1 MAQCITCGTELHP
14 ERARKYNYCMARE
27 CQEKNAKGL
36 TMMAIGM
43 NKAAEELMILD
54 ERTQAELASGRYHD
68 QRRGSFGTSAAAPA
82 PGTVAPAPGTAAQV
96 PGTVAPAPST
106 AAQVPGTATPVPGG
120 TARDAKPQ
128 AERARRPAGA
138 PAAVSRPWTDR
149 QERLALLYNEQGL
162 RPDEIAAKLGV
173 STYLAT
179 QIVLAARDRRRPKE
193 PAVLRSDPRRR
204 TRKPA

>member
-1 MAQCITCGTELHP
+1 MSMAQCITCGTELHP
-14 ERARKYNYCMARE
+14 ERAIKYNYCMARE

-36 TMMAIGM
+36 TMVAIGM

-54 ERTQAELASGRYHD
+54 ERTQADLASGRYRD
-68 QRRGSFGTSAAAPA
+68 QRRGSFGTSAPAPA
-82 PGTVAPAPGTAAQV
+82 PGTVARDAEPPADHAHRRQARRAE
-96 PGTVAPAPST
+96 APAT
-106 AAQVPGTATPVPGG
+106 
-120 TARDAKPQ
+120 
-128 AERARRPAGA
+128 
-138 PAAVSRPWTDR
+138 VSRPWTDR

-179 QIVLAARDRRRPKE
+179 QIVLAAREGRRPKS
-193 PAVLRSDPRRR
+193 PAVLRSDPSQR

>member
-1 MAQCITCGTELHP
+1 MSMAQCITCGTELHP
-14 ERARKYNYCMARE
+14 ERAKKYNYCMARE

-82 PGTVAPAPGTAAQV
+82 PGTTPPAPGTT
-96 PGTVAPAPST
+96 PPAPR
-106 AAQVPGTATPVPGG
+106 TATPPPSDTGQDSKPR
-120 TARDAKPQ
+120 AHRD
-128 AERARRPAGA
+128 RRPARRVGA
-138 PAAVSRPWTDR
+138 AATASRPWTDR

-173 STYLAT
+173 SIYLAT
-179 QIVLAARDRRRPKE
+179 QIVLAARDRRRPNG
-193 PAVLRSDPRRR
+193 PAVLRSDPSQR

>member
-14 ERARKYNYCMARE
+14 ERAKKYNYCMARE
-27 CQEKNAKGL
+27 CQEKNATGL
-36 TMMAIGM
+36 TMMAVGM

-54 ERTQAELASGRYHD
+54 ERTQADLASGRYHD
-68 QRRGSFGTSAAAPA
+68 QRRGSFGTSAPAPA
-82 PGTVAPAPGTAAQV
+82 PGTVARDAEPQAGPGHQPPAGSAHQPLTGRARRRRARRAA
-96 PGTVAPAPST
+96 APAP
-106 AAQVPGTATPVPGG
+106 
-120 TARDAKPQ
+120 
-128 AERARRPAGA
+128 
-138 PAAVSRPWTDR
+138 VSRPWTDR

-179 QIVLAARDRRRPKE
+179 QIVLAARDQRRPKG
-193 PAVLRSDPRRR
+193 PAVLRSDPSQR

>member
-1 MAQCITCGTELHP
+1 MRGPAGVLPWTYLCGERMSMAQCITCGTELHP
-14 ERARKYNYCMARE
+14 ERAKKYNYCMARE

-36 TMMAIGM
+36 TMVAIGM

-54 ERTQAELASGRYHD
+54 ERTQADLASGRYRD
-68 QRRGSFGTSAAAPA
+68 QRRGSFGTSAPA
-82 PGTVAPAPGTAAQV
+82 PAPAPGTAPQDAQPPADRAHRRQARRAAAPAQV
-96 PGTVAPAPST
+96 
-106 AAQVPGTATPVPGG
+106 
-120 TARDAKPQ
+120 
-128 AERARRPAGA
+128 
-138 PAAVSRPWTDR
+138 SRQWTDR

-179 QIVLAARDRRRPKE
+179 QIVLAARDRRRPE
-193 PAVLRSDPRRR
+193 GPAVLRSGPRQP

>member
-36 TMMAIGM
+36 TMVAIGM

-54 ERTQAELASGRYHD
+54 ERTEADLASGNYRD
-68 QRRGSFGTSAAAPA
+68 QRRGSFGTSASAPAPAPAPA
-82 PGTVAPAPGTAAQV
+82 PGTTVRDPEPAG
-96 PGTVAPAPST
+96 
-106 AAQVPGTATPVPGG
+106 
-120 TARDAKPQ
+120 
-128 AERARRPAGA
+128 RARREPARRAAA
-138 PAAVSRPWTDR
+138 PTPASRPWTDR

-162 RPDEIAAKLGV
+162 RPDEIAEKLGV

-179 QIVLAARDRRRPKE
+179 QIVLAARDRRRPKG
-193 PAVLRSDPRRR
+193 PAVLRSGPSQR
-204 TRKPA
+204 TRRPA

>member
-14 ERARKYNYCMARE
+14 ERAKKYNYCMARE

-82 PGTVAPAPGTAAQV
+82 PGTTPPAPGTTPPAPGTAA
-96 PGTVAPAPST
+96 
-106 AAQVPGTATPVPGG
+106 PVPGDVN
-120 TARDAKPQ
+120 RDSKPQ
-128 AERARRPAGA
+128 SRRDRRPARRTGA
-138 PAAVSRPWTDR
+138 AAVSRPWTDR

-162 RPDEIAAKLGV
+162 RPDEIAAKLGI

-179 QIVLAARDRRRPKE
+179 QIVLAARDRQRPKG
-193 PAVLRSDPRRR
+193 PAVLRSRPSQR
-204 TRKPA
+204 TRRPA

>member
-14 ERARKYNYCMARE
+14 ERAEKYNYCMARE

-82 PGTVAPAPGTAAQV
+82 PGTTPPAPGTAA
-96 PGTVAPAPST
+96 PAPGD
-106 AAQVPGTATPVPGG
+106 AG
-120 TARDAKPQ
+120 RDSKPR
-128 AERARRPAGA
+128 ANRARRPARRTGA
-138 PAAVSRPWTDR
+138 AAKVRRPWTDR

-179 QIVLAARDRRRPKE
+179 QIVLAARDRRRPNG

>member
-14 ERARKYNYCMARE
+14 ERAKKYNYCMARE

-82 PGTVAPAPGTAAQV
+82 PGTTPPAPGTTPPAPGTAA
-96 PGTVAPAPST
+96 
-106 AAQVPGTATPVPGG
+106 PVPGDVN
-120 TARDAKPQ
+120 RDSKPQ
-128 AERARRPAGA
+128 SHRDRRPARRTGA
-138 PAAVSRPWTDR
+138 AAVSRPWTDR

-179 QIVLAARDRRRPKE
+179 QIVLAARDRRRPKG
-193 PAVLRSDPRRR
+193 PAALRSRPSQR
-204 TRKPA
+204 TRRPA